1 MNIYSLKDDVNFMDL
16 CMQELHQHCSLMYVR
31 LFSATQTK
39 FDLYL
44 NMVELKQ
51 AACTEQNGA
60 GITSWES

>member
-1 MNIYSLKDDVNFMDL
+1 MDL